1 VIPPFTR
8 GDLDLTEALKFD
20 KTELGRRIATLRG
33 YAKAAGRSPD
43 SIELSGNS
51 FVLAARD
58 KSAVEG
64 DGAGDRDRDGGKAQL
79 EGDAVLKAIFSYVA
93 SDEAAHAGFYRKI
106 VKIEL
111 GADREATVSDFAHV
125 LANFKMPGDGLI
137 PHYHQRLRTGG
148 GGIAARGCSWKLW
161 FRQLCAPL
169 ASRVRRSNRRA
180 HSWRRWG
187 RALPAIQLLR
197 RTRNRRRPSADGEPQ
212 GI

>member
-1 VIPPFTR
+1 MIPPFTR

-64 DGAGDRDRDGGKAQL
+64 DGAGDRDRDGGKAEL
-79 EGDAVLKAIFSYVA
+79 EGDEVLKAIFSYVA
-93 SDEAAHAGFYRKI
+93 SDEAAHAGFYRKM

-111 GADREATVSDFAHV
+111 GADREATVSDFAYV

-137 PHYHQRLRTGG
+137 PHYQERLRTGG
-148 GGIAARGCSWKLW
+148 GGIARAVVHGRGGSANFAHPRHHAGGDRIGARTAGV
-161 FRQLCAPL
+161 A
-169 ASRVRRSNRRA
+169 
-180 HSWRRWG
+180 G
-187 RALPAIQLLR
+187 
-197 RTRNRRRPSADGEPQ
+197 GEHYQQFNLTHPK
-212 GI
+212 